1 MNKYRISFEK
11 SGRAKYISHLDL
23 MRTFQRA
30 FQRAKVPIK
39 HTEGFNPHAHISIA
53 LPLSVGMES
62 VCELLDF
69 ETSSELGIDA
79 VSALNA
85 AMPEGIII
93 NDITGNTRKVG
104 EIAWL
109 RCELRLTYDNG
120 VPEGAEEKLSG
131 LFKSDSLVI
140 RKKSKKGEVDFDI
153 IPCINAFKVT
163 RASDKHLLIDAIVAA
178 QNPSLNPMHLIDAV
192 KKYMPE
198 TAPHF
203 TSIKRLELFDGELK
217 SF

>member
-1 MNKYRISFEK
+1 MNKYRLSFEK

-69 ETSSELGIDA
+69 ETEADLGADVVTSFNA
-79 VSALNA
+79 V
-85 AMPEGIII
+85 MPEGIII
-93 NDITGNTRKVG
+93 KELTNNTRKVG

-109 RCELRLTYDNG
+109 RCEIRLTYDNG
-120 VPEGAEEKLSG
+120 VPEGAEEKLSA

-140 RKKSKKGEVDFDI
+140 RKKSKKGEVDFDL
-153 IPCINAFKVT
+153 IPCINALKVA
-163 RASDKHLLIDAIVAA
+163 RLSDKQLLIDAIVAA

-192 KKYMPE
+192 KKYLPE
-198 TAPHF
+198 TAPDF
-203 TSIKRLELFDGELK
+203 AAAKRLELFDGVLT